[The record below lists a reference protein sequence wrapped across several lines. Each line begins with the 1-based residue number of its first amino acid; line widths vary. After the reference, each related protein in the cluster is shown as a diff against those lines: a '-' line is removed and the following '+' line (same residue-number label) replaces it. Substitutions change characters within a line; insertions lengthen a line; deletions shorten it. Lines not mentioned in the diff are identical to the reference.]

1 MSKIGHLGSEAI
13 HAFIDMTRT
22 VVKAVGDFFG
32 RVVTFIKNTFSHTVA
47 KTDYHARES
56 IAKSNSDKTK
66 VAKALR
72 TPSLKRKAPSLDS
85 MAPAVKRTQ
94 AGQQEQFTPLAVPA
108 SLDILAPLVEA
119 SQEQSP
125 PLAVP
130 ASLDILAPLVEA
142 SQEQSPPL
150 AVPAPLDILA
160 PLVETP
166 KASVS
171 LEELNMKFIP
181 QESDGIIYGEEID
194 SDTESILSFI
204 NDKMEALDAHIPTL
218 YKNRGIRDMPT
229 SNSPS
234 YIAPFKKTK
243 HLRDQLESVV
253 EAIRSDDTNAIR
265 TGLKA
270 LSKNNSSLAYWKTAD
285 RDQIKLL
292 LKEFNII
299 S

>member
-94 AGQQEQFTPLAVPA
+94 AGQQEQFT
-108 SLDILAPLVEA
+108 
-119 SQEQSP
+119 